1 MAMRKIYDLPNR
13 KSEDDPHRELRE
25 AARAKLVREARGETL
40 KCDPVLESEIMRRL
54 DALGEPY
61 KTDFL
66 RMRELSMQSRR
77 DDEPLS
83 QQEIDSLNLQAMERS
98 AAFRGDK

>member
-1 MAMRKIYDLPNR
+1 MTMRTIYDMPMRNN
-13 KSEDDPHRELRE
+13 EDDPYREIRE
-25 AARAKLVREARGETL
+25 AARAKLAKEAHEETM
-40 KCDPVLESEIMRRL
+40 KGDPEHETEIMRRL

-66 RMRELSMQSRR
+66 RMRESSLRSRR
-77 DDEPLS
+77 DDDPLS
-83 QQEIDSLNLQAMERS
+83 QQEIDLLNLQAMERS